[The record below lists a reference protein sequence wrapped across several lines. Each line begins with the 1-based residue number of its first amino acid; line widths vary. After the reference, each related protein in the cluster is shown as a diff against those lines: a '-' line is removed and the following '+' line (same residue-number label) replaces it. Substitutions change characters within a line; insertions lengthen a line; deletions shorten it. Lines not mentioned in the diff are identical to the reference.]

1 MRLQSCLI
9 MWSIGFEIEFLE
21 NCNVSICTFR
31 IYFYPKG
38 FLLQD
43 WMLFFSVVQIG
54 RPFWLRNGW
63 KKVNFRMQKC
73 TEEWICKAKEK
84 FFILFLNN
92 HFKWTSL
99 HWITSWHWN
108 CILEKATQC
117 ENFWILL
124 PYRFYV
130 KTLHMQNISWNW
142 IHEIFPNNVRVK
154 FL

>member
-73 TEEWICKAKEK
+73 TEEWICKAKEIFLFYFSTTISNGQAYIESLLGIEIASLK
-84 FFILFLNN
+84 RLHSVKISGFFYHSDFTSKRFTCKIFREIEFTRVFFL
-92 HFKWTSL
+92 K
-99 HWITSWHWN
+99 
-108 CILEKATQC
+108 
-117 ENFWILL
+117 
-124 PYRFYV
+124 
-130 KTLHMQNISWNW
+130 
-142 IHEIFPNNVRVK
+142 VRVK